1 MKNRDR
7 FTGRIFRRMWGPAI
21 ISSAGWALSDIADA
35 VVVGQRMG
43 AVGLAAIALI
53 LPVYMINCMFA
64 HGLGLGGSVRYS
76 RLLGEG
82 KPGEAVDSFNQVV
95 TGALAFS
102 ILTGILGNVFM
113 TPFLAVLGTVPD
125 DGPLFEATRSY
136 LAVLVSATPLFY
148 MSNILNYYLRNDD
161 NEKIAGLGSVAGNLT
176 DIGFNILFVLIL
188 GYGTEG
194 AALSTMIG
202 QAVAILCYLPGIL
215 GGRHILKFGPV
226 RPAPGAAAGALRRW
240 MSVRQYL
247 YQLIFL
253 LLCNNIL
260 IRAGNE
266 ASVAVFDMLQNASYL
281 ILYLYEG
288 TTRAMQPMV
297 NTPQEN
303 TMGVGMRNVQIRLS
317 VWMQRGRPGSSF
329 DFPVS
334 PIHMR
339 PVWAA

>member
-113 TPFLAVLGTVPD
+113 TPLLAVLGTVPD

-188 GYGTEG
+188 GYGTAG

-215 GGRHILKFGPV
+215 GGRQNSGLSV
-226 RPAPGAAAGALRRW
+226 LRR
-240 MSVRQYL
+240 
-247 YQLIFL
+247 
-253 LLCNNIL
+253 
-260 IRAGNE
+260 G
-266 ASVAVFDMLQNASYL
+266 LQ
-281 ILYLYEG
+281 
-288 TTRAMQPMV
+288 
-297 NTPQEN
+297 
-303 TMGVGMRNVQIRLS
+303 
-317 VWMQRGRPGSSF
+317 PGPLKTDVPVPSSICTSLF
-329 DFPVS
+329 S
-334 PIHMR
+334 CCCAITS
-339 PVWAA
+339 